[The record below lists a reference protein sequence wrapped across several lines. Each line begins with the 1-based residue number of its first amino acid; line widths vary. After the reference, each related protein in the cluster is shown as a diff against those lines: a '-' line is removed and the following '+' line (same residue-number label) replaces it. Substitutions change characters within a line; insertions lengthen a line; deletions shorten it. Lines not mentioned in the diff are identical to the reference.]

1 MVQQETG
8 MAPVNI
14 DLDWAFIQSH
24 DLLADWQFYHDC
36 WFVDG
41 EKLWDA
47 QTKTRVNKRYMA
59 GQATKDPFAIDNQP
73 LYTSV
78 KLKKE
83 RRILN
88 A

>member
-1 MVQQETG
+1 

-59 GQATKDPFAIDNQP
+59 GQSTKDPFAFDEHQ
-73 LYTSV
+73 SV
-78 KLKKE
+78 AVKPKKE

-88 A
+88 V